1 MVENG
6 QIIIDGDTENSD
18 YINLAFDTYFDKQ
31 IRRFKEMQS
40 MNSSIDGYSIDG
52 EKDKTLYDVITTMRK
67 YIPDGG
73 NVKVQRYKGLG
84 ELEPSEMKELCT
96 NPETRTAIIVK
107 FKDIERD
114 MEKINI
120 IMSTSKKYMEARS
133 RILSGFRADDLDIDT

>member
-1 MVENG
+1 MALLSIRACYDWCSLQPASYSTPNFN
-6 QIIIDGDTENSD
+6 IK
-18 YINLAFDTYFDKQ
+18 LAQKILFSELHEVRNTVSAQVLKAH
-31 IRRFKEMQS
+31 IAE
-40 MNSSIDGYSIDG
+40 
-52 EKDKTLYDVITTMRK
+52 
-67 YIPDGG
+67 
-73 NVKVQRYKGLG
+73 QRYKGLG

-120 IMSTSKKYMEARS
+120 IMSTNKKYMEARS